1 MAKDSKKQNFADE
14 ALGTVSAALAI
25 LEKMPELQDDNFA
38 LSVDIRP
45 VDFMMQMLYKVVGYD
60 EVVKWL
66 SNTIGY
72 ALPALEIAVK
82 TYILTQLKYIFDCT
96 INPFI
101 TYDLIKYGVVF
112 DLKTVD
118 LVNMLQ
124 YCPLDKSVNNKK
136 KNGKYYY
143 FGCEEF
149 DYPDQ
154 LEAAE
159 DFNALLWY
167 MKNRTVGTRSVWYG
181 HEEQKDVAQHK
192 SLNQKQKRS
201 DGIITLEYS
210 GRPNGLKDAEG
221 NSMTLQT
228 PFNNCI
234 HVFLGN
240 TKPIES
246 GNAQST
252 NDQIYKTQVKQSGFL
267 ELKETAS
274 RNKTKLEGWIS
285 ELGNHNY
292 SKEEKKEKKQEYKTY
307 IGYMDAIIKAIDDSK
322 PLSSTISKLV
332 NQGVIVYNK
341 ETNLYKMTVLSGMD
355 DVTFDDATYTGTNGA
370 LVSQKKQLYDD
381 VIYQHTHDM
390 YRPIEYNYYYHKT
403 LLQFNIDY
411 IFSLKL
417 FDRKT
422 VTARLLDALSGCIN
436 LGLDLSFEERMA
448 QNMVRQSINDMID
461 SDDTVVS
468 DCFFT
473 FDNDM
478 YNAMMERSESQRLG
492 LMVAPNGAIG
502 QAVDPD
508 AILQSLND
516 LSPNASP
523 EQVQSAIESAIF
535 EVTRQC
541 VPEYN
546 PGGDPEFNADWR
558 FNIVDNLIQT
568 LAYVI
573 VLTVLSPKIYLLIAV
588 NLKIMGRE
596 STFDLM
602 AFMDSFKQLISG
614 IVKTIRDEL
623 MRMLKEWLMELIGN
637 LAKEIGAKLALEQIM
652 YYQQLLRKCITCFQ
666 LFGANFGWGNSGTVG
681 WNMADVEAD
690 IYDTGNNE
698 PANAEC

>member
-1 MAKDSKKQNFADE
+1 MASDGKKKETMDE
-14 ALGTVSAALAI
+14 ALGTISAALAI

-45 VDFMMQMLYKVVGYD
+45 VDFLMQCLYKIVGYD
-60 EVVKWL
+60 KVVDWVT
-66 SNTIGY
+66 NCIGS
-72 ALPALEIAVK
+72 ALPTIETAVK

-124 YCPLDKSVNNKK
+124 YCPLDKSVNNNK

-154 LEAAE
+154 LENAE

-181 HEEQKDVAQHK
+181 HEEQKNASKHI
-192 SLNQKQKRS
+192 SLNQKQKKE

-210 GRPNGLKDAEG
+210 GRPTGLKDAEG

-246 GNAQST
+246 GNIQATTDDILVVKEKQGRLSDVRRDAVT
-252 NDQIYKTQVKQSGFL
+252 N
-267 ELKETAS
+267 KE
-274 RNKTKLEGWIS
+274 KLEKLIDD
-285 ELGNHNY
+285 L
-292 SKEEKKEKKQEYKTY
+292 KKENLSKDEWKSRKEKYNMY
-307 IGYMDAIIKAIDDSK
+307 VSFMDTIIKTIDK
-322 PLSSTISKLV
+322 NKKLSEGLQSLQEKRYISFNAES
-332 NQGVIVYNK
+332 NQYTLYVEPTGNKIVI
-341 ETNLYKMTVLSGMD
+341 D
-355 DVTFDDATYTGTNGA
+355 RQTYYTSNNA
-370 LVSQKKQLYDD
+370 LVSDKKQLYDD
-381 VIYQHTHDM
+381 VITQHTHDM
-390 YRPIEYNYYYHKT
+390 YRPIKYNYYYHKT

-417 FDRKT
+417 FDKKT
-422 VTARLLDALSGCIN
+422 VTARLLDALSGCIT

-448 QNMVRQSINDMID
+448 QNMVRQAINDIID
-461 SDDTVVS
+461 NDDTVVS

-473 FDNDM
+473 FDNDI
-478 YNAMMERSESQRLG
+478 YNSMMERSESQRLG
-492 LMVAPNGAIG
+492 LMVAPNGYIG
-502 QAVDPD
+502 QAVNPD
-508 AILQSLND
+508 AILESLNE

-541 VPEYN
+541 IPEYN
-546 PGGDPEFNADWR
+546 PGNSPEFNADWR

-596 STFDLM
+596 STFDLIS
-602 AFMDSFKQLISG
+602 FMDNFKQLISG

-652 YYQQLLRKCITCFQ
+652 YYQELLRKCIACFQ
-666 LFGANFGWGNSGTVG
+666 LRGGNTIG
-681 WNMADVEAD
+681 WNMQNVDYSD
-690 IYDTGNNE
+690 IYDTENNE
-698 PANAEC
+698 PTNAEC

>member
-1 MAKDSKKQNFADE
+1 MASDGKKKETMNE
-14 ALGTVSAALAI
+14 ALGTISAALAI

-45 VDFMMQMLYKVVGYD
+45 VDFLMQCLYKIVGYD
-60 EVVKWL
+60 KVVDWVTNRIVRDL
-66 SNTIGY
+66 PTI
-72 ALPALEIAVK
+72 ETAVK

-154 LEAAE
+154 LENAE

-181 HEEQKDVAQHK
+181 YEEQKNASKHI
-192 SLNQKQKRS
+192 SLNQKQKKE

-210 GRPNGLKDAEG
+210 GRPTGLKDAEG

-246 GNAQST
+246 GNTQAT
-252 NDQIYKTQVKQSGFL
+252 NDQIYKTQVLQGKLSDVRKKAEGFKKRL
-267 ELKETAS
+267 DFQVEEWK
-274 RNKTKLEGWIS
+274 NDKNI
-285 ELGNHNY
+285 
-292 SKEEKKEKKQEYKTY
+292 SKEERKVISSIYQSHSDDMKLV
-307 IGYMDAIIKAIDDSK
+307 IDSIDK
-322 PLSSTISKLV
+322 NIPLSTTLQSLPYVKF
-332 NQGVIVYNK
+332 NE
-341 ETNLYKMTVLSGMD
+341 ETNMYECWCGLAGKYEDNTLYIDK
-355 DVTFDDATYTGTNGA
+355 DAYFATNNA
-370 LVSQKKQLYDD
+370 LVSDKKQLYDN
-381 VIYQHTHDM
+381 VITQHTHDI
-390 YRPIEYNYYYHKT
+390 YRPIKYNYYYHKT

-417 FDRKT
+417 FDKKT
-422 VTARLLDALSGCIN
+422 VTARLLDALSGCIT

-448 QNMVRQSINDMID
+448 QNMVRQAINDIID
-461 SDDTVVS
+461 NDDTVVS

-473 FDNDM
+473 FDNDI
-478 YNAMMERSESQRLG
+478 YNAMMERSESQRIG
-492 LMVAPNGAIG
+492 LMVAPNGYIG
-502 QAVDPD
+502 QAVNPD
-508 AILQSLND
+508 AILESLNE
-516 LSPNASP
+516 LSPNATP
-523 EQVQSAIESAIF
+523 EQIQTAIESAIF

-546 PGGDPEFNADWR
+546 PGNDPEFNADWR

-602 AFMDSFKQLISG
+602 SFMDNFKQLISG

-652 YYQQLLRKCITCFQ
+652 YYQQLLRKCIACFQ
-666 LFGANFGWGNSGTVG
+666 LRGGNTIG
-681 WNMADVEAD
+681 WNMQNVDYSD
-690 IYDTGNNE
+690 IYETENNE
-698 PANAEC
+698 PTNAEC

>member
-1 MAKDSKKQNFADE
+1 MASDGKKKETMDE
-14 ALGTVSAALAI
+14 ALGTISAALAI

-38 LSVDIRP
+38 LSVNIRP
-45 VDFMMQMLYKVVGYD
+45 VDFLMQCLYKIVGYNK
-60 EVVKWL
+60 VVDWVT
-66 SNTIGY
+66 NCIGW
-72 ALPALEIAVK
+72 ALPTIETAVK

-143 FGCEEF
+143 FGCEKF

-154 LEAAE
+154 LENAE

-181 HEEQKDVAQHK
+181 HEEQKNASKHI
-192 SLNQKQKRS
+192 SLNQKQKKE

-210 GRPNGLKDAEG
+210 GRPTGLKDAEG

-246 GNAQST
+246 GNIQST
-252 NDQIYKTQVKQSGFL
+252 TDDILIVKEKQGRLSDVRRDAVTN
-267 ELKETAS
+267 KE
-274 RNKTKLEGWIS
+274 KLEKLIDD
-285 ELGNHNY
+285 L
-292 SKEEKKEKKQEYKTY
+292 KKENLSKDERKSRKENYNMYVGFMDNIINTIDKNQKLSEGLQSLQEKGYISFNAESDQYTIYVEPTGNEIVIDRQTY
-307 IGYMDAIIKAIDDSK
+307 YA
-322 PLSSTISKLV
+322 
-332 NQGVIVYNK
+332 
-341 ETNLYKMTVLSGMD
+341 TN
-355 DVTFDDATYTGTNGA
+355 NA
-370 LVSQKKQLYDD
+370 LVSDKKQLYDD
-381 VIYQHTHDM
+381 VITQHTHDI
-390 YRPIEYNYYYHKT
+390 YRPIKYNYYYHKT

-417 FDRKT
+417 FDKKT
-422 VTARLLDALSGCIN
+422 VTAMLLDALSGCIT

-448 QNMVRQSINDMID
+448 QNMVRKAINDIID
-461 SDDTVVS
+461 NDDTVVS

-473 FDNDM
+473 FDNDI

-492 LMVAPNGAIG
+492 LMVAPNGYIG
-502 QAVDPD
+502 QAVNPD
-508 AILQSLND
+508 AILESLNE

-523 EQVQSAIESAIF
+523 EQVQSAIESALF

-541 VPEYN
+541 IPEYN
-546 PGGDPEFNADWR
+546 PGNDPEFNADWK

-596 STFDLM
+596 STFDLIS
-602 AFMDSFKQLISG
+602 FMDNFKQLISG

-652 YYQQLLRKCITCFQ
+652 YYQQLLRKCIACFQ
-666 LFGANFGWGNSGTVG
+666 LRGGNTIG
-681 WNMADVEAD
+681 WNMQNVDYSD
-690 IYDTGNNE
+690 IYETENNE
-698 PANAEC
+698 PTNAEC